1 MLELSKL
8 VPDFFRAYEVELI
21 DPSRYK
27 DNCKWLVVQTGLDV
41 KLRLRDQKRWLSETP

>member
-8 VPDFFRAYEVELI
+8 VPEFFRTYEAHLI
-21 DPSRYK
+21 DPSRYR

-41 KLRLRDQKRWLSETP
+41 KLRLRDQRKWLSEA

>member
-8 VPDFFRAYEVELI
+8 VPEFFRTYEVELV
-21 DPSRYK
+21 DASRYR

-41 KLRLRDQKRWLSETP
+41 TLRLRDQVRFLSQT